1 MSNTARTLS
10 VISSAFSLLVLVCC
24 SYVELKKSQVY
35 VLIQIQYHTVEEGL
49 YDNNNYTPPSRPPP
63 RIIFQNTQGCPPAI
77 SP

>member
-35 VLIQIQYHTVEEGL
+35 VLIQIQLGGVINPLNPNPNIGALAGVGL
-49 YDNNNYTPPSRPPP
+49 GS
-63 RIIFQNTQGCPPAI
+63 IF
-77 SP
+77 

>member
-35 VLIQIQYHTVEEGL
+35 VLIGEVTNPPTPNSQNGALAGVGL
-49 YDNNNYTPPSRPPP
+49 GS
-63 RIIFQNTQGCPPAI
+63 IL
-77 SP
+77 

>member
-49 YDNNNYTPPSRPPP
+49 YD
-63 RIIFQNTQGCPPAI
+63 I
-77 SP
+77 